1 LEAKMETQVKTRKRS
16 HTLPCLA
23 LAGLL
28 LSGWIPAQ
36 AQNRDWN
43 RAHRII
49 AKTQEDLHHIEH
61 HDVWASADRVHYE
74 AAERNLTTV
83 RRDLDQN
90 RLDRRNLDAAI
101 SEIEHITHVGALDRR
116 AREQLNA
123 DASELHRLRDSWR
136 W

>member
-1 LEAKMETQVKTRKRS
+1 
-16 HTLPCLA
+16 
-23 LAGLL
+23 
-28 LSGWIPAQ
+28 
-36 AQNRDWN
+36 
-43 RAHRII
+43 
-49 AKTQEDLHHIEH
+49 
-61 HDVWASADRVHYE
+61 VWASADRVHYE